1 MFHPIVNRS
10 KQLPPPPWWERP
22 PFSCTCHV
30 HGEAPLCSTYEAHR
44 RARISWNTCSR
55 ERRRRRRRRRGGGMT
70 DQPKIIANSVPQ
82 NLRSTSYV
90 RNLTLSSNSRQ
101 LDVSFLF
108 LEEDYSVGEDG
119 EESAVFDEP

>member
-1 MFHPIVNRS
+1 MQHVRGASTRTNLLEYVFQR
-10 KQLPPPPWWERP
+10 KKKKKKKER
-22 PFSCTCHV
+22 
-30 HGEAPLCSTYEAHR
+30 
-44 RARISWNTCSR
+44 
-55 ERRRRRRRRRGGGMT
+55 GMT

>member
-1 MFHPIVNRS
+1 M
-10 KQLPPPPWWERP
+10 Q
-22 PFSCTCHV
+22 HV
-30 HGEAPLCSTYEAHR
+30 RGASTRTNLLEYVFQRKKKKKKKEKKK
-44 RARISWNTCSR
+44 
-55 ERRRRRRRRRGGGMT
+55 ERGGW
-70 DQPKIIANSVPQ
+70 PKIIANSVPQ